1 MLRREQMRLAG
12 HANGERTMTTS
23 TQEKEYRIAFVI
35 RDGDWDVA
43 ETFTAANDD
52 AANEYA
58 EENYSD
64 NEWWFVLDAS
74 GKNINGG
81 EYGGE

>member
-1 MLRREQMRLAG
+1 
-12 HANGERTMTTS
+12 MTTS

-52 AANEYA
+52 AANQYA
-58 EENYSD
+58 EENYAD
-64 NEWWFVLDAS
+64 NDWWFVLNAA

-81 EYGGE
+81 DYGGE